1 MRYAVTV
8 KGKVQD
14 VGYRDIVEAHAKAIG
29 LSGFV
34 FNDEGDDGRVNLI
47 CEGTPDTID
56 EFINVIDVH
65 EGRVSVDN
73 IDKFEIESSFKLP
86 KKFTRLQTDDLGDV
100 GRKLDE
106 GNTQLKV
113 HSNLLKNISEGVDGL
128 SEGVDGLS
136 EGVDGLSEGQDKL
149 VDGQDRLGKG
159 QEKGFN
165 SIVKI
170 LEKIHDKL

>member
-1 MRYAVTV
+1 MRYAVTI

-34 FNDEGDDGRVNLI
+34 FNDEDDDRRVNLI

-56 EFINVIDVH
+56 EFINVISVH

-113 HSNLLKNISEGVDGL
+113 HSNLLKDISEMLDRLKKGQDKGFK
-128 SEGVDGLS
+128 SI
-136 EGVDGLSEGQDKL
+136 SEGQDRL
-149 VDGQDRLGKG
+149 REGQD
-159 QEKGFN
+159 KGFN